1 MHAPKPLPPISH
13 FLVTWRCMLGNIF
26 RSVLLLTH
34 SLFKQSDLL
43 YTHQLRLLFQW
54 LHVLFQDV
62 LVGSF
67 SSILGHLVWV
77 LFFELF
83 YSIFISFNIL
93 CLYRIIFNLQ
103 IMHLLSKMLEDLNC
117 CYPADSHILSY
128 FFLSLVIFI
137 MSPYVA
143 CGDGSD

>member
-67 SSILGHLVWV
+67 SGILGHLVWV

-93 CLYRIIFNLQ
+93 CLYRIIFNLR

-137 MSPYVA
+137 MSPYVV